1 MSPDNQCLKFDI
13 DESPTQNWHD
23 NYQEDKDRERE
34 AALEWEKEREGTEG
48 NWGHLVDSQFRAAAL
63 GSFADHSVSC
73 ANKATC
79 MPCPCPAPATLPLG
93 YSCQCVTF
101 GLSWAVIV
109 ILLWHVAKC
118 ELNPFSLIAATHL
131 AVSPRSVPLPW
142 HIIFLP
148 KLLRSNIILFHIYFY
163 NFLRSHL

>member
-1 MSPDNQCLKFDI
+1 MFKI
-13 DESPTQNWHD
+13 WHRRKS
-23 NYQEDKDRERE
+23 NPKLTRQLPRRQRQRERRSTGVRERE
-34 AALEWEKEREGTEG
+34 RGDRRQLGTSCG
-48 NWGHLVDSQFRAAAL
+48 LTAAAL

-148 KLLRSNIILFHIYFY
+148 KLLRSNIILFYIYFY